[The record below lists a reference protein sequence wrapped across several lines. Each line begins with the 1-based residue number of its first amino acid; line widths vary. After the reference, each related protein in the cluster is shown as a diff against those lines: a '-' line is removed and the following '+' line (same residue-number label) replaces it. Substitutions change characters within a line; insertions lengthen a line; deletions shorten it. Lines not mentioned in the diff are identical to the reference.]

1 MKAPERDTLP
11 DLWGPMVRFESDQKS
26 DTQREIT
33 VESGLVS
40 LAAQFVPDAPV
51 ASSSSAYPVVRL
63 RET

>member
-1 MKAPERDTLP
+1 MKVPERATLP
-11 DLWGPMVRFESDQKS
+11 HFLGLMVRFESDQKS
-26 DTQREIT
+26 DTPREIT